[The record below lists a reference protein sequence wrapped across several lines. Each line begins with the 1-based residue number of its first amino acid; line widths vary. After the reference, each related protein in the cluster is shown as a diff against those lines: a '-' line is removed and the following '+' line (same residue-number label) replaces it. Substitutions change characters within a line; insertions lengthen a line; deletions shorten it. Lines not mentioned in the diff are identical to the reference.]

1 MQRDG
6 KLEFNAMARQRPW
19 LSLWESCQPNRLTER
34 VLRLMVESLY
44 WNVGPSQ
51 TAPSGAASS
60 PKGRAKVASLHTMS
74 NKIPFI
80 GTRSRPT
87 WREADS
93 LPVYNKV
100 SSKSVVK

>member
-34 VLRLMVESLY
+34 VLRLMFGSVH

-51 TAPSGAASS
+51 SAPMGQPA
-60 PKGRAKVASLHTMS
+60 
-74 NKIPFI
+74 
-80 GTRSRPT
+80 
-87 WREADS
+87 
-93 LPVYNKV
+93 LP
-100 SSKSVVK
+100 

>member
-51 TAPSGAASS
+51 TAPYGAASS
-60 PKGRAKVASLHTMS
+60 PKGRAKVASLRKNDTVKLQFVHMRRKDDIT
-74 NKIPFI
+74 
-80 GTRSRPT
+80 
-87 WREADS
+87 A
-93 LPVYNKV
+93 LPDPWG
-100 SSKSVVK
+100 SC